1 MKIKPFRPVQGSP
14 VGQKAPVSN
23 AQVEHPVVAKVTVA
37 SPQIKPS
44 AENRAKIFSS
54 SDFVSIKETYSQAKT
69 AVDAAKTSAA
79 EVSVEAAGR
88 VFTQEEFVLGWKA
101 FTESQLHDNAQAQ
114 MTFKVAQLA
123 VLEGMVVKVVFPSET
138 QLHYFND
145 LRGALAEFLR
155 NNHEIS
161 GVKYEVQTAQ
171 QEEVRMP
178 GSFLS
183 EKDKFEQMREKNPA
197 IEELRKRF
205 NLEIPY

>member
-1 MKIKPFRPVQGSP
+1 M
-14 VGQKAPVSN
+14 
-23 AQVEHPVVAKVTVA
+23 VVKSTIAA
-37 SPQIKPS
+37 PQIKPS
-44 AENRAKIFSS
+44 AENRAKIFNSP
-54 SDFVSIKETYSQAKT
+54 DFVSIKATYSQAKT
-69 AVDAAKTSAA
+69 ATDQAKSAA
-79 EVSVEAAGR
+79 NDAQVEEQGR
-88 VFTQEEFVLGWKA
+88 PFSQEEFVLGWKA
-101 FTESQLHDNAQAQ
+101 FTDTQLKDNAQAQ

-123 VLEGMVVKVVFPSET
+123 VSEHMQVKVIFPSET

-155 NNHEIS
+155 NHHDIS
-161 GVKYEVQTAQ
+161 GVKYEVQTAM

-178 GSFLS
+178 GSFMS